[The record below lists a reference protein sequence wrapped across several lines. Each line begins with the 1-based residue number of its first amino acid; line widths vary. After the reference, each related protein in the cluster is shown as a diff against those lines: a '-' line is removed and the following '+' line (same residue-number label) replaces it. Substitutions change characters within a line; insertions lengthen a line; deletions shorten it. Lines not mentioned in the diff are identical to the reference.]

1 MDLTDP
7 LIAQA
12 LAVGIVSVVCPLVFA
27 LIRKWKPA
35 FSQAEAWKKLATAM
49 ASTFAVA
56 AAVTPGDWKAR
67 CVAGALAVLLSQGG
81 YNIVRGAR
89 NGG

>member
-7 LIAQA
+7 LVAQA
-12 LAVGIVSVVCPLVFA
+12 LAVGIVSTVWPFAIALV
-27 LIRKWKPA
+27 RRWKPG